1 MPRRTVALLPVWL
14 FAQSARA
21 AAPNVLQRP
30 ERGGGA
36 QPLLRQTCLITRNF
50 AQLVQFYRE
59 VLRIQPK
66 LEGAEYAE
74 FRTGIGTLAIF
85 SAEAQERYVPG
96 ETDPAS
102 NKSAIL
108 EFEVVDVD
116 AEYARLQPLVAI

>member
-1 MPRRTVALLPVWL
+1 
-14 FAQSARA
+14 
-21 AAPNVLQRP
+21 
-30 ERGGGA
+30 
-36 QPLLRQTCLITRNF
+36 LRQTCLITRNF

-66 LEGAEYAE
+66 PEGAEYAE

-116 AEYARLQPLVAI
+116 AEYARLQPLVAIWAKRPSDQPWGTRSVHFRDPDGNLVDFYAWVHAGRP